1 MNNTLE
7 NRAAVLKSLASAADV
22 ARQAY
27 MTALQANV
35 SGSDLSELYVK
46 EMAAATIWSSADLKA
61 LGPDPD
67 ITTAQQALDVAI
79 SSVRA
84 DLTSVKMISD
94 WVTRITNLVNLA
106 TKVSEYF
113 VA

>member
-27 MTALQANV
+27 MAALQANV
-35 SGSDLSELYVK
+35 PGSDLSELYCN

-67 ITTAQQALDVAI
+67 IATAQHALDEAI

-94 WVTRITNLVNLA
+94 WVTRVTNLVNLA
-106 TKVSEYF
+106 TKVSKYF
-113 VA
+113 LA